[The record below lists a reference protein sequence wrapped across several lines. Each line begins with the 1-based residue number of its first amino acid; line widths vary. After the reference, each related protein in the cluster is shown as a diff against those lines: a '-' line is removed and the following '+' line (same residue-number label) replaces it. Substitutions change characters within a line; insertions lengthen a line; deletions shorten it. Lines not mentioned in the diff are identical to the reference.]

1 MSDFALRVK
10 NLPPDSE
17 YGDRE
22 DILKAH
28 LWNHFQELL
37 AKEDSGSDADWRSAE
52 KKKVPKSVEVA
63 DVTFGKQEIHDTAQ
77 LMKLYAL
84 NKKIHTL

>member
-1 MSDFALRVK
+1 M
-10 NLPPDSE
+10 PPDSE

-22 DILKAH
+22 GILKAD

-37 AKEDSGSDADWRSAE
+37 AREDSGSDEDWGSAG
-52 KKKVPKSVEVA
+52 KKKAPKSVEVA
-63 DVTFGKQEIHDTAQ
+63 DVTFGKQAIHDTAQ